1 MERGLTAEQ
10 RFRNGCNCAQA
21 VLLAFSDRTGLD
33 EAAAMR
39 IASGFG
45 GGMGRMREVCG
56 AVSGMFMAAGMVLG
70 EDGIPGREE
79 KRALYAAI
87 QELAAR
93 FRAEN
98 GSIICRELLA
108 GVATAP
114 GGEPEARTEQYYR
127 KRPCPE
133 LCRCAAEILDR
144 YLREIEA
151 DVEKSE

>member
-1 MERGLTAEQ
+1 MDRGATAEQ
-10 RFRNGCNCAQA
+10 NFKNGCNCAQS

-56 AVSGMFMAAGMVLG
+56 AVSGMFMAAGLILG
-70 EDGIPGREE
+70 EDGVPGREE
-79 KRALYAAI
+79 KRALYGAI

-93 FRAEN
+93 YRAEN

-108 GVATAP
+108 GVRTTP
-114 GGEPEARTEQYYR
+114 GGEPEARTEEYYR

-133 LCRCAAEILDR
+133 LCRCAAEIL
-144 YLREIEA
+144 
-151 DVEKSE
+151 EKFLLENGDGAEKTE

>member
-70 EDGIPGREE
+70 EDGVPGREE
-79 KRALYAAI
+79 KRALYATI

-151 DVEKSE
+151 GAEKSE

>member
-1 MERGLTAEQ
+1 MERGLAAEQ

-70 EDGIPGREE
+70 EDGVPGREE
-79 KRALYAAI
+79 KRALYATI

>member
-70 EDGIPGREE
+70 EDGVPGREE
-79 KRALYAAI
+79 KRALYATI

-98 GSIICRELLA
+98 GSIICRELLT
-108 GVATAP
+108 GVPTAP

-133 LCRCAAEILDR
+133 LCRCAAEILDH

-151 DVEKSE
+151 GVEKSE

>member
-1 MERGLTAEQ
+1 MERGAIAEQ
-10 RFRNGCNCAQA
+10 NFKNGCNCAQA
-21 VLLAFSDRTGLD
+21 VLLAFSDRTGLG

-39 IASGFG
+39 VAAGFG

-56 AVSGMFMAAGMVLG
+56 AVSGMFMAAGMILG
-70 EDGIPGREE
+70 EDGVPGREE

-93 FRAEN
+93 YRAEN

-108 GVATAP
+108 GVRTAP

-133 LCRCAAEILDR
+133 LCRCAAEILEHF
-144 YLREIEA
+144 LQ
-151 DVEKSE
+151 EKESDAEKTD